1 MSVGHACRQVSLLPV
16 LLLTAGLA
24 ATPKPAPEPPV
35 VVLPP
40 LTVVGHQI
48 PTSWLE
54 VSWVCKTELPF
65 SLVKRAWISKV
76 GWGTPAD
83 KAGIKRGDLLLAID
97 GAAVGDMGGERLH
110 ALLQLEREAG
120 TRLELTIQ
128 TPGHEKRTVPILYES
143 SAAK

>member
-1 MSVGHACRQVSLLPV
+1 MKAKFTFLV
-16 LLLTAGLA
+16 LLLAAGLA
-24 ATPKPAPEPPV
+24 AAAESKPVPAAGPV
-35 VVLPP
+35 VVLPT
-40 LTVVGHQI
+40 LVVIGHQI

-120 TRLELTIQ
+120 TRLELTLQ
-128 TPGHEKRTVPILYES
+128 TPGHEKRTVPILYEP